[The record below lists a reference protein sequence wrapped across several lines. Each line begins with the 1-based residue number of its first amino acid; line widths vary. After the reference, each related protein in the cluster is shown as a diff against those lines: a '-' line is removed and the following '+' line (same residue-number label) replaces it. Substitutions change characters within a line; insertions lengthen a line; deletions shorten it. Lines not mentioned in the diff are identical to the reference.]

1 MADYGTEGGG
11 KLELRPGVKAF
22 GVLLLL
28 GVIGAT
34 VYLNWGRIN
43 RLIGR
48 EGGGTASVQVEAVQT
63 AGQGAQAGKADR
75 IRVRVNIWVGCAPG
89 LVANGNLSTQKGSIV
104 DRYGLNVEF
113 KIIDNWTDAA
123 SAFATGK
130 VDVMLYTVDVY
141 AKDFYQFTRQGFGS
155 KAFLMVDWSR
165 GADGIIAKPGI
176 RSIEDLAGKIV
187 AYPPYTPSHTLLL
200 DALKHSSLS
209 PTQIDWIVK
218 HAVVTNDGIES
229 ALSFAQEKVDAAVAW
244 DPDMTDAMNK
254 RPGSKKILD
263 TRTADR
269 LIADILVVSDAFASK
284 YPEDLTK
291 FAHAW
296 LEGVEYIKKNPAAA
310 HRLIGDVKE
319 FNIPADLAQ
328 AMLEGVVLGDYNE
341 NLVFFGL
348 GGKVNDFGN
357 IFDLAQSNWKD
368 QAVIGGISD
377 FRKAQDT
384 RAIESLR
391 PHYPGPV
398 KMAETTYAPP
408 RPGQEPLM
416 TQQKTIYFATNSA
429 EINPTSRVVVD
440 EIGRMMQAYHNT
452 VVDIVGNTDDQGAR
466 DYNIALSRRRA
477 GAVKDFLKQKY
488 GFPEGRMRAFGNGPD
503 QPVAS
508 NDSEDGRALNRR
520 TDIKVYPNPA
530 R

>member
-1 MADYGTEGGG
+1 MADYGTQGGD
-11 KLELRPGVKAF
+11 KMELRPGVKIF

-34 VYLNWGRIN
+34 VYLNWGRID
-43 RLIGR
+43 RLMGR
-48 EGGGTASVQVEAVQT
+48 QETASARPETGQAT
-63 AGQGAQAGKADR
+63 GQGAPAGKADK

-89 LVANGNLSTQKGSIV
+89 LVANGNLTTRKGSIM
-104 DRYGLNVEF
+104 DRYGLDVEF

-123 SAFATGK
+123 SAFAAGK

-155 KAFLMVDWSR
+155 RAFLMVDWSR
-165 GADGIIAKPGI
+165 GADGIIAKSGI

-209 PTQIDWIVK
+209 PTQVDWILK

-229 ALSFAQEKVDAAVAW
+229 ALSFAQERVDAAVAW

-254 RPGSKKILD
+254 RPGARKILD

-269 LIADILVVSDAFASK
+269 LIADILVVSDAFAAK
-284 YPEDLTK
+284 YPEDLTN

-296 LEGVEYIKKNPAAA
+296 LEGVEYIKKNPSSAY
-310 HRLIGDVKE
+310 RLIGDVKE
-319 FNIPADLAQ
+319 FNIPTDLAQ

-341 NLVFFGL
+341 NQIFFGL
-348 GGKVNDFGN
+348 GPGKVSDFAN
-357 IFDLAQSNWKD
+357 IFELAQSNWKD
-368 QAVIGGISD
+368 QAVISGVND
-377 FRKAQDT
+377 YRKAQDT
-384 RAIESLR
+384 RVLEALR
-391 PHYPGPV
+391 PSYPGPV

-408 RPGQEPLM
+408 KPGQEPLM

-429 EINPTSRVVVD
+429 EINPTSRGVID

-452 VVDIVGNTDDQGAR
+452 VVDIVGNTDDRGAR
-466 DYNIALSRRRA
+466 DHNVTLSKRRA
-477 GAVKDFLKQKY
+477 DAVKDYLRQKY
-488 GFPEGRMRAFGNGPD
+488 GFPEDRIRTFGNGPD

-508 NDSEDGRALNRR
+508 NDAEEGRALNRR
-520 TDIKVYPNPA
+520 TDIKVYPNPG

>member
-1 MADYGTEGGG
+1 MADYGTQGGG
-11 KLELRPGVKAF
+11 NELRPGVKIF

-34 VYLNWGRIN
+34 VYFNWGRISG
-43 RLIGR
+43 LIGR
-48 EGGGTASVQVEAVQT
+48 REAASPKPEQVAGTP
-63 AGQGAQAGKADR
+63 AGKADK

-89 LVANGNLSTQKGSIV
+89 LVANGNLTTRKGSIM
-104 DRYGLNVEF
+104 DRYGLDVEF

-123 SAFATGK
+123 SAFSTGK
-130 VDVMLYTVDVY
+130 VDIMLYTVDIY

-155 KAFLMVDWSR
+155 RAFLMVDWSR
-165 GADGIIAKPGI
+165 GADGIIAKSGI
-176 RSIEDLAGKIV
+176 RSIEDLAGKTV

-209 PTQIDWIVK
+209 PTQIDWIMK

-229 ALSFAQEKVDAAVAW
+229 ALSFAQERVDAAVAW

-269 LIADILVVSDAFASK
+269 LIADILVVSEAFLNK
-284 YPEDLTK
+284 RPEDLAN

-296 LEGVEYIKKNPAAA
+296 LEGVEYIKKNPSSAYQ
-310 HRLIGDVKE
+310 LIGDVKE

-341 NLVFFGL
+341 NLIFFGL
-348 GGKVNDFGN
+348 AGKTNDFAN
-357 IFDLAQSNWKD
+357 IFQLAQSNWKD
-368 QAVIGGISD
+368 QAVISGIND
-377 FRKAQDT
+377 DRKAQDT
-384 RAIESLR
+384 RALEALR
-391 PHYPGPV
+391 TSYPGTV

-429 EINPTSRVVVD
+429 EINPASRGVID

-452 VVDIVGNTDDQGAR
+452 VVDIVGNTDDRGAR
-466 DYNIALSRRRA
+466 DHNVALSKLRA
-477 GAVKDFLKQKY
+477 DAVKGYLRQKY
-488 GFPEGRMRAFGNGPD
+488 GFPQDRIRTFGNGPD

-508 NDSEDGRALNRR
+508 NDAEDGRALNRR
-520 TDIKVYPNPA
+520 TDIKVYPNPG